1 MEDFNH
7 NISEI
12 QSVIAGI
19 VKEVN
24 EIYKASIFRYTPN
37 ERIYFTIGK
46 WVRLKE
52 FARHPDN
59 PEKPCENH
67 GIVLSEFSHVNELYL
82 TNQKLKLNYI
92 SLKFSTF

>member
-7 NISEI
+7 NVSEI

-24 EIYKASIFRYTPN
+24 EIYKTSIFKYTPN

-52 FARHPDN
+52 FARHPDD
-59 PEKPCENH
+59 PVKPCENH
-67 GIVLSEFSHVNELYL
+67 GIVLSEFSHVKQLYL
-82 TNQKLKLNYI
+82 TTQKLKLNLI
-92 SLKFSTF
+92 KFSTF